1 MCARQKARRYS
12 IEDMQEL
19 ANQRGGKC
27 LSTEF
32 ITSRANLKWRCEEG
46 HEWEG
51 RADGIIYSG
60 KWCPVCGRRRVSK
73 AQTRF
78 EF

>member
-1 MCARQKARRYS
+1 MSKVKYS
-12 IEDMQEL
+12 EIEKK
-19 ANQRGGKC
+19 RPGGRHVWGV
-27 LSTEF
+27 LQMEG
-32 ITSRANLKWRCEEG
+32 RCQEG

-60 KWCPVCGRRRVSK
+60 KWCPVCGLRRDSK
-73 AQTRF
+73 AQLRF